1 MIFYPKEKKHISM
14 SNNRHKYSSEHYRQA
29 GVDIAAGEAL
39 VAKIKPLCEQTKRK
53 GVISSIGGYAGLFD
67 LASSGYKAPVMLA
80 ATDGVGTKLKLA
92 QAMNK
97 HDTIGIDLV
106 AMCVND
112 ILAQGGEPLIF
123 LDYLAC
129 GKLDVDTMHTVIQG
143 IAQGCMDANA
153 TLIGGETAEMPGCY
167 PHDEYDLAGFS
178 VGLAERD
185 SLLPKTDIKADDMII
200 GLASNGLHSNG
211 YSVVNKLIAE
221 HRIKLDAPLGDS
233 TLGEL
238 LLRPTTIYVR
248 TLLPLIRQG
257 LIGALAHI
265 TGGGISSNLPRVL
278 PEYHCAHIE
287 PDCWPRPE
295 VFDCLQEQCGVPD
308 EEMLSTYNCGIG
320 MILIVA
326 PQQQAEIMRHLERSQ
341 MPAWQI
347 GTIQSCQD
355 KRPYVIYL

>member
-1 MIFYPKEKKHISM
+1 M
-14 SNNRHKYSSEHYRQA
+14 SNNNLKYSSKHYQQA

-39 VAKIKPLCEQTKRK
+39 VEKIKPLCAQTVRK
-53 GVISSIGGYAGLFD
+53 GVVSHIGGYAGLFD
-67 LASSGYKAPVMLA
+67 LADAGYKAPVMLA

-129 GKLDVDTMHTVIQG
+129 GKLDVDAAHTIIQG
-143 IAQGCMDANA
+143 IAQGCKEANA

-167 PHDEYDLAGFS
+167 PQDEYDLAGFA
-178 VGLAERD
+178 VGLAERGT
-185 SLLPKTDIKADDMII
+185 LLPKPSIQAGDIVI
-200 GLASNGLHSNG
+200 GIASSGLHSNG
-211 YSVVNKLIAE
+211 YSVINKLIAE
-221 HRIKLDAPLGDS
+221 HRIKLNDPLGDS

-248 TLLPLIRQG
+248 ALLPLIRRG
-257 LIGALAHI
+257 LIAALAHI

-278 PEYHCAHIE
+278 PKHHCAHINT
-287 PDCWPRPE
+287 DSWQRPE
-295 VFDCLQEQCGVPD
+295 VFDWLQRQCNLPA
-308 EEMLSTYNCGIG
+308 EEMLSVYNCGVG
-320 MILIVA
+320 MVLITTS
-326 PQQQAEIMRHLERSQ
+326 QQQAEIMRHLEHAQ
-341 MPAWQI
+341 MSAWQI
-347 GTIQSCQD
+347 GKIASHQEAQPC
-355 KRPYVIYL
+355 VIYH